1 MESPGG
7 DDPRPSSLTF
17 IPSSRVALRPPP
29 AVVFLLHP
37 TGLED
42 TESSG
47 PSKLVLTA
55 VTHFGHFPLPA
66 HWPSGPSL
74 TIFCCSRGVP
84 RKIRGTHTLTRG
96 HIHTRARTHTGHNA
110 LLWLL
115 LLATVAR
122 RKIFRDG
129 SNEKRKNAKQIL
141 LMHSGNVRI
150 TPAGGHFNESG

>member
-29 AVVFLLHP
+29 AVVFLLRP

-42 TESSG
+42 GKFRPLQTGAHCCHS
-47 PSKLVLTA
+47 LC
-55 VTHFGHFPLPA
+55 FGHFPLPA

-84 RKIRGTHTLTRG
+84 RKIRGTHTLTR
-96 HIHTRARTHTGHNA
+96 ARTHTGHNA

-129 SNEKRKNAKQIL
+129 SNEKRKNGKQIL